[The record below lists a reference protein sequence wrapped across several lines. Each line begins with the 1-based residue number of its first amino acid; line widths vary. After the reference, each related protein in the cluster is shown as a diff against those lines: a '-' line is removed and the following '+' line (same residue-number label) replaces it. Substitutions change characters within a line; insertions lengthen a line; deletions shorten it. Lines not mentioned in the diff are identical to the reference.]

1 MDAPQAAPTAEGTFD
16 KTPLSNLIIYALER
30 GLSGTFELTL
40 NGASLATLLFIEGF
54 PAKIRTTEP
63 GHFLGEVMADL
74 GLITGE
80 QLAASLERLQE
91 SPRLQGEILV
101 ELGFATEQTVQAGLR
116 AHLDRKLE
124 QLFSLPQETA
134 FAYFDGVDS
143 LARFGGPPVQID
155 PLPAL
160 WRGIRHSA
168 PWEHVDTTLRRL
180 GTLGVRLTAN
190 AQIARFQF
198 GRNELA
204 AVELL
209 QQKPLRVID
218 LANSKVV
225 GPSVAQLLVYCLMI
239 TKQVELVEQATEKAA
254 DKPPSSRQPQVGSAA
269 QTPPSS
275 GQAFARVQLQA
286 KPVARVPL
294 VIEEM
299 PVNRSASDSR
309 ISSPMPA
316 PIPLPE
322 EVRPAT
328 NANPP
333 PALSGAAGGLDINS
347 MISTTIQSS
356 LPPPIAATP
365 GSSPVLVPPSEPNV
379 HEAVTAPPIESEP
392 SLPAEPPPLTA
403 EQSTLKNKILERAIT
418 ISAQDYFQML
428 GVDRDATPE
437 VVQKAFIQLAKVWHP
452 DRLPAALV
460 DVKEAC
466 SKVFSHL
473 TEANATLSDPDRRT
487 EYMTLIKEGGATP
500 DDQAKIQAV
509 LEAATDF
516 QKAEFHLKRNDVNQ
530 AYELAKK
537 AWTLDPEQAD
547 YLAMMTWIEA
557 QKPEFAGREK
567 TLEKIAVLDKCVKMN
582 SHCERAVFWRGLLYK
597 RIDEGAK
604 AVRDFKKAAEL
615 NPRNLDALREV
626 RLHNMRGGA
635 SKPPPGPGGS
645 MRPSA
650 KPPAPNETLGG
661 LFGKLFKK

>member
-1 MDAPQAAPTAEGTFD
+1 MAPTAEGTFD
-16 KTPLSNLIIYALER
+16 KTPLSNLLIYALER
-30 GLSGTFELTL
+30 GLSGTFELSL
-40 NGASLATLLFIEGF
+40 NEASVATLLFIEGF

-91 SPRLQGEILV
+91 SPRLQGEILI
-101 ELGFATEQTVQAGLR
+101 ELGFATEQMVQAGLR
-116 AHLDRKLE
+116 GHLDRKLE

-134 FAYFDGVDS
+134 FAYFDGVDN

-160 WRGIRHSA
+160 WRGVRQS
-168 PWEHVDTTLRRL
+168 PSWEHVDATLRRL
-180 GTLGVRLTAN
+180 GALGVRLTAN
-190 AQIARFQF
+190 AQVSRFQF

-204 AVELL
+204 AIELF

-218 LANSKVV
+218 LANSKIV
-225 GPSVAQLLVYCLMI
+225 GPSVAQLLVYCLLI
-239 TKQVELVEQATEKAA
+239 TKQVELVEVVAEKPA
-254 DKPPSSRQPQVGSAA
+254 SSPQPQVQPA
-269 QTPPSS
+269 TPPSS

-286 KPVARVPL
+286 KPVVRTPL

-316 PIPLPE
+316 PIPLPD

-333 PALSGAAGGLDINS
+333 PALPGAASNLDIGS

-356 LPPPIAATP
+356 LPPPMTAAAAVSVAPEPT
-365 GSSPVLVPPSEPNV
+365 SSPAMNV
-379 HEAVTAPPIESEP
+379 HEAVTAPPPVESSP
-392 SLPAEPPPLTA
+392 SLPSEPAPLTA

-418 ISAQDYFQML
+418 ISGQDYFQML
-428 GVDRDATPE
+428 GVDRDATAE
-437 VVQKAFIQLAKVWHP
+437 AVQKAFIQLAKVWHP

-473 TEANATLSDPDRRT
+473 TEANATLSDPERRQ

-509 LEAATDF
+509 VEAATDF

-530 AYELAKK
+530 AYELVKK
-537 AWTLDPEQAD
+537 AWALDPEQAD
-547 YLAMMTWIEA
+547 YLAMMTWLEA
-557 QKPEFAGREK
+557 QKPEFVGREK

-582 SHCERAVFWRGLLYK
+582 AHCERAIFWRGMLYK
-597 RIDEGAK
+597 RIDEGAR
-604 AVRDFKKAAEL
+604 AVKDFKRAADL

-650 KPPAPNETLGG
+650 KPPAGNETLGG